1 MRQNLGAQ
9 QDGASIQVAENS
21 GQFQSGVSAN
31 PGGRRKEKPWRD
43 ALSVA
48 VNRVLEGAPDGR
60 KKLQAIADKVVEQ
73 AIAGDM
79 RAAEEIG
86 NRLDGKVPQALIGS
100 DDPDDAPLSVALIEL
115 RAVAPKPEGG
125 E

>member
-1 MRQNLGAQ
+1 MAFQPG
-9 QDGASIQVAENS
+9 
-21 GQFQSGVSAN
+21 QSGN
-31 PGGRRKEKPWRD
+31 PSGRRKEKPWRD
-43 ALSVA
+43 ALNLA
-48 VNRVLEGAPDGR
+48 VNRAMEGATDGR

-100 DDPDDAPLSVALIEL
+100 DDPDDAPLTMALIEL
-115 RAVAPKPEGG
+115 RAVAPKPEDGQ
-125 E
+125 